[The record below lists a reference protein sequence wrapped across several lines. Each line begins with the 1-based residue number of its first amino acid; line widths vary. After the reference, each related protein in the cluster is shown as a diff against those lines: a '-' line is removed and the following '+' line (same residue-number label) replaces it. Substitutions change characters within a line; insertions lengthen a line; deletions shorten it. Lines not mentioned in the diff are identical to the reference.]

1 MRVLLLSVFLVS
13 PALAIEVKDDYGQEV
28 VLPTPARRIVSL
40 APHLTELAHAAGA
53 GTSLVGAVDYSDYP
67 EGARRLPR
75 VGSDARIDLEA
86 VLALHPDLVI
96 AWPNAGTRRAVDR
109 LAELGIPVY
118 RSEPRELDDI
128 PRTIEK
134 LAALAGTASG
144 AAGEFRARAAALKA
158 RYSGK
163 ATVRVFYQVWERPL
177 QTVNGEHVISKVIRL
192 CGGENVFAD
201 LAQIAPVI
209 NREALLRASPEV
221 VVTSVP
227 GVEGARYIPGDL
239 IQRHTPRLLEG
250 ARRLCEIL
258 EEVRS
263 AR

>member
-1 MRVLLLSVFLVS
+1 MRVLLLSFLLVS
-13 PALAIEVKDDYGQEV
+13 LPIEVKDDYGQQT
-28 VLPTPARRIVSL
+28 VLQAPAQRIVSL
-40 APHLTELAHAAGA
+40 SPHLTELAYAAGA
-53 GTSLVGAVDYSDYP
+53 GARLVGAVDYSDYP
-67 EGARRLPR
+67 EDARRLPR

-118 RSEPRELDDI
+118 RSEPRELEDI

-134 LAALAGTASG
+134 LAALAGTSSS

-163 ATVRVFYQVWERPL
+163 APVRVFYQVWERPL

-201 LAQIAPVI
+201 LAQIAPLI
-209 NREALLRASPEV
+209 NREVLLRARPEV

-250 ARRLCEIL
+250 AQRLCEIL